1 VTQGFGQADNANI
14 TTIMAATGLI
24 LGAGSEVDASG
35 NLIVGPTNN
44 RLDPL
49 TNWSQPL
56 YSCASTLKASIKLVS
71 FQINGTASLSN
82 LVVNSIEP
90 VTYSSSSSTPIWAV
104 ENTGLD
110 VADVAPFWGLVSS
123 EYASSPSLYTI
134 QNEFLYVPAGMGAV
148 AGLSDGDGAAGAMA
162 PAGALFEPFN
172 EINIGGTTDFP
183 DYSGKI
189 NYPLFLQWKSFS
201 SNASIVSAIPNLIW
215 TDIMA
220 NSVLGA
226 KSQLSRNGTAPLAS
240 TLVSAT
246 PFHHVIQYD
255 YRYAIPAFLFLMLY
269 GLMLLVSLIFFIGRR
284 VRISTLRMLLNQTSA
299 GRAVTTERHGQ
310 RIPPQAPTSQWV
322 DMFGDEEIRVKKSMA
337 DQKYQPVS
345 LEVPYSPYPQQQH
358 EAWDMQKMPSSSQV
372 RLNPS

>member
-1 VTQGFGQADNANI
+1 VTQGFGQPDNANI

-24 LGAGSEVDASG
+24 LGAGSEVDVSG
-35 NLIVGPTNN
+35 NLIVGPTSN

-56 YSCASTLKASIKLVS
+56 YSCASALKASVKLVS
-71 FQINGTASLSN
+71 FQINGTASISN

-110 VADVAPFWGLVSS
+110 VVDVAPFWGLVSS

-134 QNEFLYVPAGMGAV
+134 QNEFLYLPAGMGAF

-162 PAGALFEPFN
+162 PAGALFELFN
-172 EINIGGTTDFP
+172 DINSGTGFP

-201 SNASIVSAIPNLIW
+201 GNASIASTIPNLIW

-226 KSQLSRNGTAPLAS
+226 KSQLSRNGTASLAS
-240 TLVSAT
+240 TLVATT
-246 PFHHVIQYD
+246 PFRHIIQYD

-269 GLMLLVSLIFFIGRR
+269 GLMLLISLIFFLGRR
-284 VRISTLRMLLNQTSA
+284 VRISTLRMLLNHTSA

-337 DQKYQPVS
+337 DQKYERVS
-345 LEVPYSPYPQQQH
+345 LEIPYSPYQHQQH
-358 EAWDMQKMPSSSQV
+358 EAWDMQKMPSTSQV
-372 RLNPS
+372 GLSPA